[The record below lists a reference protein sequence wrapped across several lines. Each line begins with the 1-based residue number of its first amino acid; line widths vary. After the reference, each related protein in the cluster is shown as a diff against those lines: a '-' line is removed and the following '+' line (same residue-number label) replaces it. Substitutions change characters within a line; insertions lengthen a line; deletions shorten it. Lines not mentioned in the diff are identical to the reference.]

1 MPMTILR
8 IGAWIAALLVF
19 GVSAQARVLV
29 SFRHPEAYADAAL
42 RRDSAVKPTL
52 GAIERHLQF
61 LGDRYLP
68 PEHVLKVE
76 ILDIDLA
83 GRFEPGRS
91 FAADVRVMGEA
102 NWPRIRLRYSVEDG
116 GRVVARGEDTIR
128 DLNYLDHRQGTV
140 AYGELRYEKAMLD
153 EWFLTRLSRIV
164 LPDGSSLV
172 SFPPDN

>member
-1 MPMTILR
+1 MRMTILR

-19 GVSAQARVLV
+19 GVSAQARVVV
-29 SFRHPEAYADAAL
+29 SFHHPEAYADAGL
-42 RRDSAVKPTL
+42 QRDSAVKPTL

-68 PEHVLKVE
+68 ADHVLKVE

-83 GRFEPGRS
+83 GRFEPGRPA
-91 FAADVRVMGEA
+91 AADVRIMTEA
-102 NWPRIRLRYSVEDG
+102 NWPRIQLRYSVEDD

-128 DLNYLDHRQGTV
+128 DLNYLDHRQGAV
-140 AYGELRYEKAMLD
+140 AYSELRYEKAMLD